1 MFKGNQYYRLIE
13 YVKKKKIA
21 KVFNFRTQKVEVY
34 LTVLTK
40 KERYIQNQRQEKD
53 LVQSNIEVDHFSPEE
68 VVCRDDP
75 IYLMYT
81 AFRHYSNLHTK
92 YKRFGLADNRLVKS
106 LIFKRYLSIYE
117 KSRYNSS
124 YSLDFLTFLYKDR
137 LKRSF
142 SRFNRYN
149 RSYLN
154 LICVYINI
162 YRNNIYVT
170 VIKDKKTVR
179 IFSPCLFRHIPKRGK
194 KKSISFF
201 YTVKRTVMYMTR
213 FFFNKRKKYFLK
225 IFFKGFQKLR
235 RPLLSRFFFNHRLK
249 KRCIGIYNTDSESF
263 NGCRLRKSKRIQ
275 FRGQKK
281 QGKRFS
287 F

>member
-1 MFKGNQYYRLIE
+1 MSKGNQYYRLIE
-13 YVKKKKIA
+13 YVQKKKIA

-40 KERYIQNQRQEKD
+40 KEKLIQQKRQKD
-53 LVQSNIEVDHFSPEE
+53 KLSNYKSKVTKSVSP
-68 VVCRDDP
+68 VSHKNNK
-75 IYLMYT
+75 IYLMYQI
-81 AFRHYSNLHTK
+81 FRYYLNLYTK
-92 YKRFGLADNRLVKS
+92 YKRFGLLSNRIVKS
-106 LIFKRYLSIYE
+106 LILKRFFRIYD
-117 KSRYNSS
+117 KSRYSNFH
-124 YSLDFLTFLYKDR
+124 SLDFLTFLYKNH
-137 LKRSF
+137 LEKSF
-142 SRFNRYN
+142 FAYNRYKKC
-149 RSYLN
+149 SLN
-154 LICVYINI
+154 LISVYINI
-162 YRNNIYVT
+162 YRNNIYIT

-201 YTVKRTVMYMTR
+201 YTVKRTIMYMTR

-225 IFFKGFQKLR
+225 IFFKGFQRLR
-235 RPLLSRFFFNHRLK
+235 RPLLSRFFFNSRLK
-249 KRCIGIYNTDSESF
+249 RRCIGIYNVDSEPF